1 MSATTTTVRRGMFTL
16 VIGSIAF
23 LIGLYALVTAG
34 NIPLFTIGT
43 CLLIA
48 GFIGRVM
55 NSDVIDVFILGIVGI
70 AVLVFCLYQ
79 VDTHFLSHHESGHA
93 PERAAEK
100 AAEH

>member
-1 MSATTTTVRRGMFTL
+1 
-16 VIGSIAF
+16 
-23 LIGLYALVTAG
+23 
-34 NIPLFTIGT
+34 
-43 CLLIA
+43 
-48 GFIGRVM
+48 M

-70 AVLVFCLYQ
+70 AVLVFCVYQ